1 MTRAITLHE
10 VSKFY
15 PKQPSP
21 AVDRFSL
28 DIAPGEFLVLLGPS
42 GCGKSTV
49 LRMIAGL
56 EDITTGELLLDGEY
70 SNDLAPGDRRMAMV
84 FQNFALYPSM
94 TSREN
99 IGFPLR
105 FEMPG
110 ADAGPRVDETA
121 RILGIEE
128 ILDRYPGQLSG
139 GERQRVAMGRAI
151 SRHPSVFLMDEPLS
165 NLDAKLRA
173 HLRAEIARLTHG
185 MGVTTV
191 YVTHDQAEAMSL
203 GDRVAIMRSGVLQQI
218 SSPREAYHLPENVFV
233 AAFVGTPR
241 INLLQ
246 ATVLA
251 PLGGG
256 MWIDFGRQRLGL
268 PEPLSLDHQ
277 MLRIQQNRPIIVG
290 LRSEAVRIA
299 QPSQAHAGE
308 VVLSGIVEH
317 VEYQGHESLVH
328 LNTGSRPAVVP
339 ELEAPRPTGTLS
351 RSAARRAANGNGHG
365 GHSAG
370 VGLGKLAQKAA
381 RRIQASVME
390 RDGSGSGAAAGA
402 ASGSDGSGSDSGF
415 DAFKGTPPKPAHAAG
430 HGPVSVM
437 DRPSAPVTETG
448 DLVVRTGPDI
458 RVRRGDRVPLLVDLA
473 HLYVFDQDGRRIC
486 PAPAE
491 QPRLE

>member
-1 MTRAITLHE
+1 MTRAISLHE
-10 VSKFY
+10 VSKYY

-70 SNDLAPGDRRMAMV
+70 SNDLAPGDRKMAMV

-110 ADAGPRVDETA
+110 AEPGPRVDETA

-165 NLDAKLRA
+165 NLDAKLRS

-203 GDRVAIMRSGVLQQI
+203 GDRVAIMRSGVLQQL
-218 SSPREAYHLPENVFV
+218 STPRDAYHLPENVFV
-233 AAFVGTPR
+233 AAFVGIPR

-246 ATVLA
+246 ATVIA
-251 PLGGG
+251 PLSGG
-256 MWIDFGRQRLGL
+256 MWIDLGRQRLGL
-268 PEPLSLDHQ
+268 PEPLSFDHQ
-277 MLRIQQNRPIIVG
+277 MLRIQQGRPIIVG
-290 LRSEAVRIA
+290 LRSEAVRIS

-308 VVLSGIVEH
+308 VVISGIVEH

-328 LNTGSRPAVVP
+328 LDTGSRPAIVP
-339 ELEAPRPTGTLS
+339 ELEAPRPAPAPRTGS
-351 RSAARRAANGNGHG
+351 RRAAG
-365 GHSAG
+365 GSGA
-370 VGLGKLAQKAA
+370 GLGKLAQKAA
-381 RRIQASVME
+381 RRIQATMMD
-390 RDGSGSGAAAGA
+390 RDGGTNATDSVPPRPTHSPAA
-402 ASGSDGSGSDSGF
+402 
-415 DAFKGTPPKPAHAAG
+415 
-430 HGPVSVM
+430 VI
-437 DRPSAPVTETG
+437 DRPEGSPETQTG

-473 HLYVFDQDGRRIC
+473 HLYVFDRDGNRIC
-486 PAPAE
+486 PAPTQ
-491 QPRLE
+491 QPLLE

>member
-1 MTRAITLHE
+1 
-10 VSKFY
+10 
-15 PKQPSP
+15 
-21 AVDRFSL
+21 
-28 DIAPGEFLVLLGPS
+28 
-42 GCGKSTV
+42 
-49 LRMIAGL
+49 
-56 EDITTGELLLDGEY
+56 
-70 SNDLAPGDRRMAMV
+70 
-84 FQNFALYPSM
+84 
-94 TSREN
+94 
-99 IGFPLR
+99 
-105 FEMPG
+105 
-110 ADAGPRVDETA
+110 
-121 RILGIEE
+121 
-128 ILDRYPGQLSG
+128 
-139 GERQRVAMGRAI
+139 
-151 SRHPSVFLMDEPLS
+151 MDEPLS

-277 MLRIQQNRPIIVG
+277 MLRIQQGRPIIVG

-339 ELEAPRPTGTLS
+339 ELEAPRPTGTLT
-351 RSAARRAANGNGHG
+351 RSQARRAANGN
-365 GHSAG
+365 SPG
-370 VGLGKLAQKAA
+370 VTLGKLAQKAA

-390 RDGSGSGAAAGA
+390 RDGAGA
-402 ASGSDGSGSDSGF
+402 GSSNTSAGGPGNGAGPAKGS
-415 DAFKGTPPKPAHAAG
+415 PPRPAHAPG
-430 HGPVSVM
+430 HAPISVM
-437 DRPSAPVTETG
+437 DRPTPPPETQTG

-473 HLYVFDQDGRRIC
+473 HLYVFDQEGRRIC

>member
-10 VSKFY
+10 VSKYY
-15 PKQPSP
+15 PKQPAP

-70 SNDLAPGDRRMAMV
+70 SNDLTPGDRRMAMV

-110 ADAGPRVDETA
+110 EEPGPRVDETA

-165 NLDAKLRA
+165 NLDAKLRS
-173 HLRAEIARLTHG
+173 HLRAEIARLTRG

-203 GDRVAIMRSGVLQQI
+203 GDRVAIMRSGVLQQV
-218 SSPREAYHLPENVFV
+218 SPPREAYHLPENVFV

-246 ATVLA
+246 ATVIA
-251 PLGGG
+251 PLSGG

-268 PEPLSLDHQ
+268 PEPLSHDHQ
-277 MLRIQQNRPIIVG
+277 MLRIQQGRPIIVG

-308 VVLSGIVEH
+308 VVISGIVEH

-339 ELEAPRPTGTLS
+339 ELEAPRPHPVRAGS
-351 RSAARRAANGNGHG
+351 RRSPSG
-365 GHSAG
+365 GAG
-370 VGLGKLAQKAA
+370 GSLGKLAQKAA
-381 RRIQASVME
+381 RRIQSTMPARE
-390 RDGSGSGAAAGA
+390 SG
-402 ASGSDGSGSDSGF
+402 
-415 DAFKGTPPKPAHAAG
+415 G
-430 HGPVSVM
+430 HGAHGGGTRRSAAVM
-437 DRPSAPVTETG
+437 DRPPSTPETDTG
-448 DLVVRTGPDI
+448 DLVVRTGPDL

-486 PAPAE
+486 PAPSR